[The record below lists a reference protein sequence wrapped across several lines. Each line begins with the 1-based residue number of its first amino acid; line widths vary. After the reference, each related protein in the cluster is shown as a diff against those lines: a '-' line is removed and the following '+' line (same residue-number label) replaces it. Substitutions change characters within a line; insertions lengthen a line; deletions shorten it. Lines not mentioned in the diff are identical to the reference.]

1 VRVAAS
7 VVVLVALA
15 AFVPLLFLAIRASRR
30 AKAAGETANGPPPA
44 RPRGQVTGLA
54 AVGVAVVVIA
64 VAAGVAV
71 DPSALAGVRTVAAAA
86 GGAGDVAATGE
97 TTTVRVQA
105 ANMRFTPDVIEVP
118 AGNRLVI
125 EVTNT
130 DPATVHDL
138 VLASGPDS
146 GRLAPGESATVDAG
160 VIGGDVDGWCS
171 VVGHRQMGMTLTITA
186 TGAPQASAPAG
197 HEGHGSHAT
206 GTAAAGDAADDL
218 DFAATPGAG
227 FTAHDPV
234 LPPLTSE
241 RVHRLTLRVSEVE
254 REVAVGVRQ
263 RLWTF
268 NGTAP
273 GPVLRGRV
281 GDTFDVTLRNDASM
295 GHSVD
300 FHAGVYAPDEAMRT
314 VAPGDSI
321 RFSFKATRAGIW
333 MYHCSTMPMSLHIAN
348 GMFGAVIID
357 PPGLA
362 PVAQEYV
369 VVQSELYLGAQGGTA
384 DPAKVAAGQPDAVVF
399 NGFANQ
405 YDHDPLTAT
414 TGDHVRI
421 WVLDAGLNRATSF
434 HLVGGQ
440 LDTVFKEGA
449 YLLRQGQAGSVGGA
463 QALDLE
469 PGQGGF
475 VELTA
480 GPAGHYPFV
489 SHLMVDAE
497 RGAHGVLAVSP

>member
-1 VRVAAS
+1 
-7 VVVLVALA
+7 
-15 AFVPLLFLAIRASRR
+15 
-30 AKAAGETANGPPPA
+30 
-44 RPRGQVTGLA
+44 
-54 AVGVAVVVIA
+54 
-64 VAAGVAV
+64 
-71 DPSALAGVRTVAAAA
+71 
-86 GGAGDVAATGE
+86 
-97 TTTVRVQA
+97 
-105 ANMRFTPDVIEVP
+105 
-118 AGNRLVI
+118 
-125 EVTNT
+125 
-130 DPATVHDL
+130 
-138 VLASGPDS
+138 
-146 GRLAPGESATVDAG
+146 
-160 VIGGDVDGWCS
+160 
-171 VVGHRQMGMTLTITA
+171 
-186 TGAPQASAPAG
+186 
-197 HEGHGSHAT
+197 
-206 GTAAAGDAADDL
+206 
-218 DFAATPGAG
+218 
-227 FTAHDPV
+227 
-234 LPPLTSE
+234 
-241 RVHRLTLRVSEVE
+241 
-254 REVAVGVRQ
+254 
-263 RLWTF
+263 
-268 NGTAP
+268 
-273 GPVLRGRV
+273 
-281 GDTFDVTLRNDASM
+281 
-295 GHSVD
+295 
-300 FHAGVYAPDEAMRT
+300 MRT
-314 VAPGDSI
+314 VAPGESI

-384 DPAKVAAGQPDAVVF
+384 DPTKIAAEQPDAVVF